1 MLSTDLLA
9 FYRDIAQQDLT
20 IVDLETTGYK
30 PPQARVTEI
39 AVIHA
44 NLTTG
49 ITFQQTS
56 LINSQTQIPEFIV
69 QLTGIQQAMVDNA
82 PLAIEVWPQY
92 WPWVQSGILTCHNLE
107 FDYAFLKAELR
118 CCQIDFSKARKE
130 RFCTLQLA
138 RLMLPDLPSRSL
150 PDLVQYFGFT
160 VERSHRA
167 AADALAC
174 WLLAQ
179 QLLTEILNTEDEVLL
194 QRFGQQWLPLPEVA
208 RLLQCKPQ
216 AAAQRLQQAGI
227 ESRESSRRRTFLYP
241 RSAVESLI
249 HEIAN

>member
-1 MLSTDLLA
+1 MLSTDLLT
-9 FYRDIAQQDLT
+9 FYRHIAQQDLT

-44 NLTTG
+44 NLKTG

-56 LINSQTQIPEFIV
+56 LMNSQTQIPEFIV
-69 QLTGIQQAMVDNA
+69 QLTGIRQTMVDNA
-82 PLAIEVWPQY
+82 PLASELWPQY
-92 WPWVQSGILTCHNLE
+92 WPWLQPGILTCHNLE

-118 CCQIDFSKARKE
+118 HCQIDFSKFKQE

-150 PDLVQYFGFT
+150 PDLVKHFGFT
-160 VERSHRA
+160 VGQSHRA

-179 QLLTEILNTEDEVLL
+179 RLLTEILDTEDEVLL
-194 QRFGQQWLPLPEVA
+194 ERFGQQWLPLAEVA
-208 RLLQCKPQ
+208 RILQCKPQ
-216 AAAQRLQQAGI
+216 AATLRLQQAGI
-227 ESRESSRRRTFLYP
+227 ESRESNHRRTLLYP
-241 RSAVESLI
+241 RSAVEALMEHSSI
-249 HEIAN
+249 